1 MRFVSSVVVMPEKVL
16 IPSLVVTLDLLCGC
30 SNNADMVIDKLVQHG
45 DTLLTTCSRFKA
57 NTARTAILNR
67 LDNPGRR
74 YFVYPKTRKEK

>member
-1 MRFVSSVVVMPEKVL
+1 MPEKVL

-57 NTARTAILNR
+57 NIQLG
-67 LDNPGRR
+67 LP
-74 YFVYPKTRKEK
+74 Y